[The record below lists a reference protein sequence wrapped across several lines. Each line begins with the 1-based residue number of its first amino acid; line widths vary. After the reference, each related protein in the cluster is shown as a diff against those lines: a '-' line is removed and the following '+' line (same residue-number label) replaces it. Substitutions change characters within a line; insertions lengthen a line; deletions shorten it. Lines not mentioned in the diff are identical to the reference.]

1 MKLRT
6 QFSFFS
12 AFLVV
17 LSVTGVSG
25 FLYYTERK
33 VLLQEMAEKEE
44 ATVKQLTQIGREA
57 LLVKD
62 DLLLLNYVNLIKKTT
77 PAVIYAFIQSPQG
90 KIMAHTDPLQIE
102 KMDST
107 LGMEKALKAEG
118 VASQTFFQAMAIIDF
133 ASPVYLGK
141 NKVAIARVGFSRD
154 KLQELVSQSLSRTRL
169 RIYGVGFMSVFIGLI
184 IALFMARTMTRPI
197 QILSRGSAEIGKGN
211 FDYKLDVT
219 RSDELGQLAGTF
231 NKMAEQLKQLDEMK
245 RDFVSSVT
253 HELRSPLAA
262 IESYINMMLKQ
273 LKEKKSPLH
282 PPLKKGERGGFD
294 WEDNFLRMKK
304 NTIRLGRFINDLLDI
319 AKIEA
324 GKLDVK
330 PMNMDYPPVVKDIV
344 ELFIPKAAEQKIHL
358 GYKIRNGL
366 PPVYGDEDRLKQVIT
381 NLIGN
386 ALKFTPGGGE
396 IKVKVNVKTS
406 GNKEIIETS
415 VSDTGYGIPPDKVD
429 RIFSK
434 FEQVESHRDRVKG
447 QKGTGL
453 GLTIAK
459 AIVEMHGGK
468 IWVESTVDKGTTFSF
483 TLPAT

>member
-12 AFLVV
+12 AFLVI
-17 LSVTGVSG
+17 LSVTGVSV

-33 VLLQEMAEKEE
+33 VLLKEMAEKEE
-44 ATVKQLTQIGREA
+44 ATVQQLAQIGREA
-57 LLVKD
+57 ILVKD
-62 DLLLLNYVNLIKKTT
+62 DLLLLNYVTLIKKTA
-77 PAVIYAFIQSPQG
+77 PAVIYAFIQNTQG
-90 KIMAHTDPLQIE
+90 KILAHTDPLQIE

-107 LGMEKALKAEG
+107 PAMEKALKAEG
-118 VASQTFFQAMAIIDF
+118 VVKQRHTMIIDF

-141 NKVAIARVGFSRD
+141 NKVAVARVGFSSD
-154 KLQELVSQSLSRTRL
+154 KLQELVSQSLSRTKL
-169 RIYGVGFMSVFIGLI
+169 RIYGVAFVSVFIGLI
-184 IALFMARTMTRPI
+184 IAFFMARTMTHPI
-197 QILSRGSAEIGKGN
+197 QTLSAGSAEIGKGN
-211 FDYKLDVT
+211 FDYRMEIT

-245 RDFVSSVT
+245 RDFISSVT

-273 LKEKKSPLH
+273 LEVGQSPLH
-282 PPLKKGERGGFD
+282 PLRRGGEERGEFD
-294 WEDNFLRMKK
+294 WKDNFLRVKK
-304 NTIRLGRFINDLLDI
+304 NTIRLGRFINDLLDV

-330 PMNMDYPPVVKDIV
+330 LMNMDYLPVVKDIV
-344 ELFIPKAAEQKIHL
+344 ELFVPKAAEQKIKL
-358 GYKIRNGL
+358 GYEIENNIPR
-366 PPVYGDEDRLKQVIT
+366 VYGDEDRLRQVIT

-386 ALKFTPGGGE
+386 ALKFTPEGGE
-396 IKVKVNVKTS
+396 IKVNVRT
-406 GNKEIIETS
+406 NKAGDKNIIETS
-415 VSDTGYGIPPDKVD
+415 VSDTGYGIPLDMID

-434 FEQVESHRDRVKG
+434 FEQVKSHRDIVKG

-468 IWVESTVDKGTTFSF
+468 IRVESVVNKGTTFFF
-483 TLPAT
+483 TLPRA